1 MAKKPATPQPTAPK
15 PKKLSRMAAAAMAI
29 RGMTDQTTTEELVKA
44 ADALYTESGGTSD
57 MQKSR
62 DWVNDV
68 LKVAQALGVIAVEE
82 VHTKTISR
90 KAS

>member
-1 MAKKPATPQPTAPK
+1 MAKKPTTPQPTAPT

-29 RGMTDQTTTEELVKA
+29 RSMTDQTTTEHLVRA
-44 ADALYTESGGTSD
+44 ADAFYTESGGTSD
-57 MQKSR
+57 IQKSR

-82 VHTKTISR
+82 HHTKTISR
-90 KAS
+90 KSS

>member
-1 MAKKPATPQPTAPK
+1 MAKKPTTPKPTAPK
-15 PKKLSRMAAAAMAI
+15 TQKRSRMVAAAMAI
-29 RGMTDQTTTEELVKA
+29 RGMTDQTTTEDLVKA
-44 ADALYTESGGTSD
+44 ADAFYTELGGTSD

-68 LKVAQALGVIAVEE
+68 LKVAQALGVVAVEE
-82 VHTKTISR
+82 VRTKTISR